1 MSTVII
7 CPACGTR
14 YEIAAVIPPEGR
26 KVRCSKCSHVWQATA
41 VIEVATP
48 PVAATPRAP
57 VMAPRPQPTQP
68 RPAPAEPRS
77 APAAANAPMG
87 GFTGFSQ
94 KQPDRGAPS
103 GNPPPGAGTDA
114 SFDVQDE
121 FQADFEGGHAA
132 GGPGVWSEAQVPA
145 ATPEPSQDLGSYKAG
160 ALIDS
165 ATDQAQANI
174 AIGGERRK
182 SKVSPVV
189 AIGWG
194 VLALLLVILA
204 AILALAP
211 KAVVS
216 ALPGA
221 TRLYAI
227 LGRPVNLRGLAVQ
240 DVHYAWTD
248 VGGGL
253 VLKVEGN
260 IVNLTS
266 GNVDVPPVVIAL
278 EDASGKQI
286 SEFTTK
292 VAPLAAGARTPFTV
306 QIPSP
311 PDTVRSLKVRFAKA
325 S

>member
-26 KVRCSKCSHVWQATA
+26 KVRCSKCGHVWQAMA
-41 VIEVATP
+41 VIEAAKP
-48 PVAATPRAP
+48 PVAATPRSP

-68 RPAPAEPRS
+68 RPASAQPRPAP
-77 APAAANAPMG
+77 AANAPVG
-87 GFTGFSQ
+87 GFTGFSP
-94 KQPDRGAPS
+94 KQSDGGAPS

-121 FQADFEGGHAA
+121 FQADFEGDAA
-132 GGPGVWSEAQVPA
+132 DRPGVWSEAQAP
-145 ATPEPSQDLGSYKAG
+145 TTSPQPSQGLGSYKAG

-165 ATDQAQANI
+165 ATDRAQANI
-174 AIGGERRK
+174 AIGGERRRP
-182 SKVSPVV
+182 KVPPVV

-194 VLALLLVILA
+194 VFALLLVILA

-292 VAPLAAGARTPFTV
+292 VAPLAAGARTPFAA

-311 PDTVRSLKVRFAKA
+311 PNTVRSLKVRFAKA